1 MSDRH
6 IRSIV
11 RDELATNEIWNLFFG
26 NPQMERAVMRNVN
39 SYLDTNL
46 SGLVSNSVHTSVTNA
61 TQRVKID
68 ALESVNDLL
77 KNDMRMQGVITSS
90 VAQTQQMV
98 IGEVNKGEVQIA
110 NSVKREVA
118 NVVSQDRYNSVNKGF
133 LDNLSLQCE
142 SVLNTTQS
150 KVTAEVAQLH
160 TANESI
166 ANMKTEMSYI
176 NKKIQSLQDDRASTI
191 ITSTVFGAAVG
202 VGVMT
207 FLETLKKP

>member
-26 NPQMERAVMRNVN
+26 NPQMERAVTRNVN

-191 ITSTVFGAAVG
+191 ITSTVLGAAVG

>member
-26 NPQMERAVMRNVN
+26 NPQMERAVTRNVN

-46 SGLVSNSVHTSVTNA
+46 SGLVSNSVHTAVTSA

-98 IGEVNKGEVQIA
+98 AGEVNKGEVQIA
-110 NSVKREVA
+110 NSVKREVS
-118 NVVSQDRYNSVNKGF
+118 NVVSQGRYNSVNKGF
-133 LDNLSLQCE
+133 LDNLSLQCA
-142 SVLNTTQS
+142 SALNTTQS
-150 KVTAEVAQLH
+150 KVTAEIAQLH
-160 TANESI
+160 AANESI
-166 ANMKTEMSYI
+166 VQMKTEMSHI
-176 NKKIQSLQDDRASTI
+176 NKKIQTLQDDRASTI
-191 ITSTVFGAAVG
+191 ITSTVLGAAVG